1 MEALT
6 VGFRSNEYASGSC
19 IRKQEIEGFNKVF
32 SLHRQRTV
40 KRTDTDGLTKE
51 KQEEKYEV
59 RGTVQSSSNQ
69 S

>member
-6 VGFRSNEYASGSC
+6 VGYRSNEYASGSY
-19 IRKQEIEGFNKVF
+19 IGKQEIEGPTGWSLF
-32 SLHRQRTV
+32 SQQRTV
-40 KRTDTDGLTKE
+40 KRTDKLTKE

-59 RGTVQSSSNQ
+59 WGTVQNSSNQ